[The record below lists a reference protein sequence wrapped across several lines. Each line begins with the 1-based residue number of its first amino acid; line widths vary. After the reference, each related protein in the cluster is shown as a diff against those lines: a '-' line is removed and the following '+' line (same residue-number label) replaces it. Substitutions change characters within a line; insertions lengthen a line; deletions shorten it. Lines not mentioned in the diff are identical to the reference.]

1 MPVPRPASDEFA
13 PFYAGYIATIPD
25 GADPVTVMH
34 QQLDQLPV
42 LFGALSPARASF
54 RYAPDK
60 WSVKEVVG
68 HLSDA
73 ERVFS
78 YRMMRVAR
86 GDETPLPGFD
96 ETAYVPAGAFETRPL
111 GNLVAEWVAIRNATL
126 ALVHGMPADAWAR
139 RGTANGKPISARAL
153 LYITP
158 GHVQHHLNVLR
169 ERYGVGT
176 QERER

>member
-1 MPVPRPASDEFA
+1 MPVPRPTPDEFA
-13 PFYAGYIATIPD
+13 PFYAGYISHVPD
-25 GADPVTVMH
+25 GADPVQLMH
-34 QQLDQLPV
+34 EQLDFVPT
-42 LFGALSPARASF
+42 LFASVSATKAGF

-60 WSVKEVVG
+60 WSVREVVG
-68 HLSDA
+68 HLSDS

-78 YRMMRVAR
+78 YRMMRIAR

-96 ETAYVPAGAFETRPL
+96 ENVFVAAGGFDARPL

-126 ALVHGMPADAWAR
+126 ALVHDLPADAWQR

-158 GHVQHHLNVLR
+158 GHVQHHLAIL
-169 ERYGVGT
+169 ESRYGVGKA
-176 QERER
+176 